1 MIQLQRISFENID
14 KNKWNGLVHYAPDSS
29 VYAYHWYLKA
39 VAGSFDVLIE
49 GDYESGLPV
58 FRQSLSTFQKRLI
71 PETGIHT
78 INLMS
83 PSRIR
88 SFIENPA
95 LDNRR
100 FWQAFKNIQTTSI
113 QSLKPGLPSK
123 NYNILS
129 LADAY
134 ESLREGYSARFS
146 AMLED
151 TTSENIQITLNP
163 RPEELLKT
171 SVLKDSEKN
180 ILYRLMYNA
189 MHRGILFS
197 SMIGKVHNS
206 DIAKAVF
213 FYNPGT
219 ITEIWS
225 ESVGNPALMAV
236 LYDYVFR
243 THCGRNMT
251 MRFSPFS
258 SPSVIQELPVISKDI
273 LCLEHR
279 SWWEKLLSKVQY

>member
-1 MIQLQRISFENID
+1 MIHLQRISFENID

-58 FRQSLSTFQKRLI
+58 FRQSLSTFQKKLI

-83 PSRIR
+83 PSRIK
-88 SFIENPA
+88 SFIENPDF
-95 LDNRR
+95 DNIR
-100 FWQAFKNIQTTSI
+100 FWQAFKNTQTTSI

-123 NYNILS
+123 KYTILS
-129 LADAY
+129 LTDAY
-134 ESLREGYSARFS
+134 ESLREGYSSRFS

-151 TTSENIQITLNP
+151 ITSENIQITLNP

-171 SVLKDSEKN
+171 SALKDSEKN

-197 SMIGKVHNS
+197 SMLGKAHNS

-225 ESVGNPALMAV
+225 ESAGNPALMAV

-243 THCGRNMT
+243 THCGRKMT

-258 SPSVIQELPVISKDI
+258 PSNIIQELPVISKDI
-273 LCLEHR
+273 LYVEQR